1 MEEPRLPWVEETHV
15 NSHRLN
21 PRVLNSHHSPGVR
34 THRGSGSSRLRERH
48 VRGETQTHQD
58 RTLVSEESRQARRRG
73 PRSLGATE
81 LPCEGPG
88 GRRGPPLP
96 FWVWQLKSAEGRP
109 AKSCLGRN
117 LIPPPRSSRV
127 KQLPVWWVSWA
138 PSGLHLPPGFPLSL

>member
-1 MEEPRLPWVEETHV
+1 M
-15 NSHRLN
+15 
-21 PRVLNSHHSPGVR
+21 
-34 THRGSGSSRLRERH
+34 
-48 VRGETQTHQD
+48 
-58 RTLVSEESRQARRRG
+58 SEESRQARRRG

-127 KQLPVWWVSWA
+127 KQLPVWWVSWT